1 MSLQAAPWSRVH
13 HPDASRRHAVPVIPR
28 RAKVV
33 TRADAPATVMTAEI
47 SRRKNPAK
55 KQRTEHFSHRLFSG
69 AFRGMQHFASRC
81 DSTDFLLLCSVNF
94 LP

>member
-1 MSLQAAPWSRVH
+1 
-13 HPDASRRHAVPVIPR
+13 
-28 RAKVV
+28 
-33 TRADAPATVMTAEI
+33 MTAEI